1 MTLDRTVPQIIMGAV
16 AGLPWVREGGIIRAL
31 RTVLLAGV
39 GLLNV
44 EAQPTLPLSSRVTPD
59 LSKPGFAWRV
69 FANSNNTD
77 NSLARAEAALAGAL
91 KDAVG
96 NPLPNRADPAARGA
110 AIAPSL
116 APIPTNAPIE
126 FAIESAINLSQTQ
139 GDGNGAF
146 TPDLQMPGIPTLD
159 QGNDGIA
166 AEIITF
172 LELPAGVIT
181 MGVNSDEGFRA
192 SAGNLHDAFQGLVLG
207 EFDGGRANA
216 DTIFSFTVQE
226 AGVYPF
232 RLLWEEGEG
241 GASIEWFTVKADGA
255 RTLIN
260 DLEHGGI
267 KAYRAATA
275 GPREPYVQSV
285 KPGRALRQLNQ
296 AASAVEVVIHDGDDV
311 AIDDASIDLKIDGR
325 AASGMKRDGRRVTL
339 TYAPERIQFSSESHT
354 AELVFKG
361 TGGFSRVEKWSF
373 RNWKNV
379 VLPAPVVMETFD
391 AVAEGARPEGWVAA
405 NFTVGCQPGED
416 ITNQKS
422 DTYKNWVVIGTGTI
436 PFVDQEGI
444 VSVNPAEKLND
455 RPLTIDMLRSGRVL
469 YAESDGRCSG
479 ESRQEVL
486 AGIADSFG
494 QTQFIVSPAFKL
506 STVKDPMLSFGCGY
520 VQNQD
525 SFGGVE
531 YSVDGGNAWLPVV
544 YFLDSADIILK
555 SDGAVDGVKTLN
567 ATQSDSS
574 LWTVNGVVRG
584 GSFGDAIA
592 APIDESIGD
601 YIVPRVD
608 DNSSEGKRIEIFRL
622 PAAANKADVRLR
634 FLATG
639 SDSYYF
645 FIDNV
650 AFGDTPPDQNTNPT
664 TPPRLTYEIVAD
676 GLKLNWDGD
685 GKLEFADNVSGPWS
699 LVTGAAS
706 GYQVN
711 NLVGI
716 AKYFRV
722 RQ

>member
-1 MTLDRTVPQIIMGAV
+1 MTDLWFINLGRFGDWINPRG
-16 AGLPWVREGGIIRAL
+16 EGNIIRAL
-31 RTVLLAGV
+31 WTIFLAGV
-39 GLLNV
+39 GVLNA

-59 LSKPGFAWRV
+59 LTKPGFVWRV
-69 FANSNNTD
+69 FANPANTD
-77 NSLARAEAALAGAL
+77 NSLSRAEAALAGLL
-91 KDAVG
+91 KDAAG
-96 NPLPNRADPAARGA
+96 NPLPNRANPAARGA
-110 AIAPSL
+110 AIAPSF

-126 FAIESAINLSQTQ
+126 FLIESAINLSQTQ

-166 AEIITF
+166 AEILTF
-172 LELPAGVIT
+172 LELRAGVIT

-192 SAGNLHDAFQGLVLG
+192 SAGNLHDVFQGLVLG

-232 RLLWEEGEG
+232 RILWEEGEG

-255 RTLIN
+255 KSLVN
-260 DLEHGGI
+260 DFEHGGI

-275 GPREPYVQSV
+275 GPRDPYVQSV

-296 AASAVEVVIHDGDDV
+296 AESAVEVVLHDGDNA
-311 AIDDASIDLKIDGR
+311 AIDDASIDLKIDGKD
-325 AASGMKRDGRRVTL
+325 ASGKKRDGRTVTL
-339 TYAPERIQFSSESHT
+339 TYAPERIQFPSESHT
-354 AELVFKG
+354 AELAFKG
-361 TGGFSRVEKWSF
+361 TGGFSRVEKWNF

-379 VLPAPVVMETFD
+379 VLPATVVTENFD
-391 AVAEGARPEGWVAA
+391 AVAEGGQPAGWVAT
-405 NFTVGCQPGED
+405 NFTVGCKPGED
-416 ITNQKS
+416 ITDQKS
-422 DTYKNWVVIGTGTI
+422 DTYKNWVVIGTATI
-436 PFVDQEGI
+436 PLVDQEGI
-444 VSVNPAEKLND
+444 ESVNPTEKLNGK
-455 RPLTIDMLRSGRVL
+455 PLTIAMLRSGKVL
-469 YAESDGRCSG
+469 YAESDRRCSG

-486 AGIADSFG
+486 AGIGDSFG
-494 QTQFIVSPAFKL
+494 QTQFIVSPAFNL

-555 SDGAVDGVKTLN
+555 NDGSVDGMKTLN

-574 LWTVNGVVRG
+574 LWTVKGVVKG
-584 GSFGDAIA
+584 KSFGDAIA
-592 APIDESIGD
+592 APINDAIGD

-608 DNSSEGKRIEIFRL
+608 DNSTEGKRIEIFRL

-645 FIDNV
+645 FIDNL
-650 AFGDTPPDQNTNPT
+650 AFQDVPPDQNANTT
-664 TPPRLTYEIVAD
+664 TPPKLTYGIVVG
-676 GLKLNWDGD
+676 GLKLYWDGV
-685 GKLEFADNVSGPWS
+685 GKLESAEKVVGPWS
-699 LVTGAAS
+699 LVTGAGS

-711 NLVGI
+711 SSAGI
-716 AKYFRV
+716 ATYFRV